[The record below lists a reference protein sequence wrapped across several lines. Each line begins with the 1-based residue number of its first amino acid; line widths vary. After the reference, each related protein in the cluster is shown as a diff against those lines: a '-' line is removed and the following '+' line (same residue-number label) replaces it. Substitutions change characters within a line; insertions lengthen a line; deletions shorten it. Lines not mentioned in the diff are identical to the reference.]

1 MNIYIISVEDEKS
14 SRWLGFTQQAF
25 IKHLAQD
32 FIKVGVR
39 GADLPTKQYFELG
52 VKGRSTALTPGEVGC
67 TLSHLKA
74 LEYFLASEEEYAL
87 ILEDDAIIADDL
99 NLETLSKALKDMQPA
114 KNFLF
119 SLGGIQMKEC
129 LKVRGN
135 ILNQLFLNKPVL
147 QVAPDFYHRVCCT
160 VAYIVDRD
168 MAETLIQYHAKLRR
182 ADDWSYLFDFDHS
195 AHIYMAHIID
205 HPIIAAGTSNLSLS
219 LIEAERDTQAALK
232 SSRYGSSLRKN
243 IAKLFYKKYTG

>member
-1 MNIYIISVEDEKS
+1 MNIYIISIEDEKS
-14 SRWLGFTQQAF
+14 SRWLGFTQQDF
-25 IKHLAQD
+25 IKNLPQD

-52 VKGRSTALTPGEVGC
+52 VKGRRIALTPGEVGC

-74 LEYFLASEEEYAL
+74 LEHFLASEEEFAL
-87 ILEDDAIIADDL
+87 ILEDDAIIPHDF
-99 NLETLSKALKDMQPA
+99 NLDTLSKALEQMQLG
-114 KNFLF
+114 KNFIF

-135 ILNQLFLNKPVL
+135 ILDQLFLNKPVL
-147 QVAPDFYHRVCCT
+147 QVVPDFYHRVCYT

-168 MAETLIQYHAKLRR
+168 MAETLIKYHAKLRR

-195 AHIYMAHIID
+195 ASIYMAHIID
-205 HPIIAAGTSNLSLS
+205 HPVIAVGTSNLS
-219 LIEAERDTQAALK
+219 LIEAERDTQAVLK
-232 SSRYGSSLRKN
+232 PSRYGSSLRKN
-243 IAKLFYKKYTG
+243 IAKIFYKKYTE